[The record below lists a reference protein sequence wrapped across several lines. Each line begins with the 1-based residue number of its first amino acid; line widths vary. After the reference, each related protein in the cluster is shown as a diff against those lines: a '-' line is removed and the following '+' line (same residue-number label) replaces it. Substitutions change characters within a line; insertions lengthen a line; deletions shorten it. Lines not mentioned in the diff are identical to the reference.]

1 MNDEQAMLWNGASGR
16 AWVEAQPILDR
27 MFEPFTEVLTKACT
41 PGSSVL
47 DVGCGTGGTT
57 LAVARQLGTHGRSV
71 GIDISQPMIAAARS
85 RAERQRPSATFICGD
100 AQVHGLA
107 PAAFDVIVSRFGV
120 MFFAAPESAFAN
132 LRRAARNGA
141 RLRFLAWR
149 DPAENPFMTAAER
162 AAAPFLPNIPPRVP
176 DAPGQFALADPAR
189 TRSILQ
195 ASGWNDIE
203 IQPLDVECALPRTDL
218 DRYFTQLGPLGRV
231 LQDTDEST
239 RARII
244 DRVRAAFDLY
254 VVGAEARFTAAC
266 WLADARA
273 P

>member
-16 AWVEAQPILDR
+16 AWVEAQPVLDR
-27 MFEPFTEVLTKACT
+27 IFEPFTEWLTKACAS
-41 PGSSVL
+41 GASVL

-57 LAVARQLGTHGRSV
+57 LAIARQVGARGRSV
-71 GIDISQPMIAAARS
+71 GIDISEPMITAARS
-85 RAERQRPSATFICGD
+85 RAERQSTPASFVCGD
-100 AQVHGLA
+100 AQSYPLA

-120 MFFAAPESAFAN
+120 MFFAAPGSAFAH

-149 DPAENPFMTAAER
+149 EPAENPFMTVAER

-176 DAPGQFALADPAR
+176 DAPGQFALAAPGR
-189 TRSILQ
+189 TLSILKEG
-195 ASGWNDIE
+195 GWKDIE
-203 IQPLDVECALPRTDL
+203 IEPLDVECALARTDL
-218 DRYFTQLGPLGRV
+218 DRYFTQMGPLGRV
-231 LQDTDEST
+231 LQDTDAST

-244 DRVRAAFDLY
+244 DRVRAAFDPY
-254 VVGAEARFTAAC
+254 VLAAEVRFTAAC
-266 WLADARA
+266 WRVDARA